1 MNKICAKCKIDKP
14 LSEYS
19 KLSRAS
25 DGFNYRC
32 KDCCNSYYNSIYKKI
47 QQSKIKKSK
56 NYYYAN
62 KQKVLANLKIKY
74 NPIKKEA
81 YNKIYNFLNKEAIR
95 KNKNIYEKNRVL
107 VDDNY
112 RLIKTMRRM
121 VRRTLANKKDSTFNI
136 LGYTK
141 EELIIGLGGLPT
153 KGDSVDHKIPVSWFI
168 KNAPIHIVSSI
179 QNLQI
184 ITRSE
189 NCKKSNKFSHSVDY
203 SYYIKALEYIKNE
216 YKSKITHNG
225 K

>member
-1 MNKICAKCKIDKP
+1 MK
-14 LSEYS
+14 
-19 KLSRAS
+19 
-25 DGFNYRC
+25 
-32 KDCCNSYYNSIYKKI
+32 
-47 QQSKIKKSK
+47 
-56 NYYYAN
+56 
-62 KQKVLANLKIKY
+62 
-74 NPIKKEA
+74 
-81 YNKIYNFLNKEAIR
+81 
-95 KNKNIYEKNRVL
+95 KNRVL
-107 VDDNY
+107 IDDNY
-112 RLIKTMRRM
+112 RLIKIMRKLVTRM
-121 VRRTLANKKDSTFNI
+121 LTNKKDSTYNI